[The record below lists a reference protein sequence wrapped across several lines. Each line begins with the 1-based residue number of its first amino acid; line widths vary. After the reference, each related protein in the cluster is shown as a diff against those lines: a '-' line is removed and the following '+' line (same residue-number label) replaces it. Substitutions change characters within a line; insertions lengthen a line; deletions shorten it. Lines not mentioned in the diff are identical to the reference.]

1 MPSKLESAKTSL
13 RNLRANMKDSQTRV
27 VSGTLNNTAL
37 WGGSYIGGRFTA
49 GVMIPKTKIPWN
61 TGLGVL
67 GVVAD
72 LIGWSDDYII
82 IGAISSFVKGMA
94 LSDAAFIGFK
104 HKTEP

>member
-1 MPSKLESAKTSL
+1 MSKLASARTSL
-13 RNLRANMKDSQTRV
+13 KNLRANMKESQARV

-37 WGGSYIGGRFTA
+37 WGGGYVGGRFTA
-49 GVMIPKTKIPWN
+49 GVMIPKTKIPLN

-72 LIGWSDDYII
+72 LVGWSDDFII

-104 HKTEP
+104 HKEAP